1 MGISRRSMLKGG
13 LMASASLPFLNIG
26 GVVDQWRTDDVALEE
41 MAKGNEIVKLNSNE
55 NPYGPSEK
63 ARQAIIEAISAGN
76 RYPRPAISKLQK
88 QIAEYEKVSPDQV
101 MISAGSTELLG
112 LFGLMAGVHKGQVV
126 GCDPTFDFMLYFA
139 EKFSAERIKVP
150 LTSDHQYNLEGIDA
164 AVSDRTNLVF
174 VCNPN
179 NPTGAELPAA
189 DLHPFCQEL
198 SKRTMV
204 YVDEAYMEFSKY
216 GRDSSM
222 ANMTRTNKNLV
233 VGRTFS
239 KVYGLAGLRVG
250 YAIGHPDTIKKARD
264 LMQGRMITPSVTS
277 IAAASASLGDEEF
290 IKHCIAKNEEA
301 KQVVYAAFDEQGIE
315 YIPSSTNFVLFKT
328 DRFGDLDVRKELQ
341 RKDVLIRDYSN
352 VPGWA
357 RVSIGTPDEMRVFS
371 KATKKLVV

>member
-1 MGISRRSMLKGG
+1 MGISRRSLLKGG
-13 LMASASLPFLNIG
+13 LMASASLPFINIG
-26 GVVDQWRTDDVALEE
+26 GVVDQWRSDDESIATGKDENSV
-41 MAKGNEIVKLNSNE
+41 VKLNSNE

-63 ARQAIIEAISAGN
+63 AREAIIEAISKGN

-88 QIAEYEKVSPDQV
+88 QIAEYEQVSVDQV

-112 LFGLMAGVHKGQVV
+112 LFGLMAGMHKGQVV
-126 GCDPTFDFMLYFA
+126 ACDPTFDFMLYYA

-150 LTSDHQYNLEGIDA
+150 LTEDYRYNLEGIDA
-164 AVSDRTNLVF
+164 AVGDMTKLVF

-179 NPTGAELPAA
+179 NPTGAELPVEV
-189 DLHPFCQEL
+189 LHPFCQEL

-204 YVDEAYMEFSKY
+204 YVDEAYMEFSKF
-216 GRDSSM
+216 GRESSM
-222 ANMTRTNKNLV
+222 ANMTRNNKNLV

-239 KVYGLAGLRVG
+239 KVYGLAGLRIG

-264 LMQGRMITPSVTS
+264 LMQGRMITPCVTS
-277 IAAASASLGDEEF
+277 VAAASASLGDEEF
-290 IKHCIAKNEEA
+290 LKHCIAKNEEA
-301 KQVVYAAFDEQGIE
+301 KQVVYAAFDEQGVE

-328 DRFGDLDVRKELQ
+328 DKFGDQDVRKELQ
-341 RKDVLIRDYSN
+341 RKDILIRDYSH

-357 RVSIGTPDEMRVFS
+357 RVSIGTPDEMRIFA